1 MGTRKDYS
9 ICNSIEANH
18 QENIFHNLCG
28 RTSLIELDQEI
39 QGLDLLLCS
48 DSGAMHLANFRGT
61 PVFAIFGPT
70 NPNITGPIF
79 DSPKSIAEVSSK
91 NFTCVSEL
99 DLKGI
104 SEKLESF
111 LKKEILT

>member
-1 MGTRKDYS
+1 MADCRKS
-9 ICNSIEANH
+9 FF
-18 QENIFHNLCG
+18 QNLCG
-28 RTSLIELDQEI
+28 RTSLTELDQEI

-70 NPNITGPIF
+70 SPNITGPIF
-79 DSPKSIAEVSSK
+79 EAPNSIAEVSSK
-91 NFTCVSEL
+91 NFRRVSEL
-99 DLKGI
+99 DLKEM

-111 LKKEILT
+111 LKKEILTRCK